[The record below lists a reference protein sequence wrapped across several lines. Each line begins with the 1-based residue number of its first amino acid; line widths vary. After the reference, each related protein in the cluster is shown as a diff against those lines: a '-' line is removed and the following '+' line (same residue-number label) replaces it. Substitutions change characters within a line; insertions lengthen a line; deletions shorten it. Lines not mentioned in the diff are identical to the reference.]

1 MPENYED
8 SKTSPLKN
16 QIIQNEQHLG
26 NKRRSHYVQD
36 NNDDLHQ
43 EHKRELTM
51 SALESS
57 KGYNAAGK
65 MVDSQTNSQPIF
77 STLHGQLNNQTGNQ
91 GEAASAMD
99 AIDGL
104 GCDDDDVATF
114 DNRGKKEADG
124 LQNISGLEYNYNI
137 M

>member
-1 MPENYED
+1 LPGNYED

-36 NNDDLHQ
+36 NNDALHQ
-43 EHKRELTM
+43 EDKHGLTM

-57 KGYNAAGK
+57 KCYDASGK
-65 MVDSQTNSQPIF
+65 MVDSQANSQPIF
-77 STLHGQLNNQTGNQ
+77 STLHGQLNNQAGNQ

-99 AIDGL
+99 VIDGL
-104 GCDDDDVATF
+104 GSDAGTVATF

-124 LQNISGLEYNYNI
+124 PQNISGLDYNYKI